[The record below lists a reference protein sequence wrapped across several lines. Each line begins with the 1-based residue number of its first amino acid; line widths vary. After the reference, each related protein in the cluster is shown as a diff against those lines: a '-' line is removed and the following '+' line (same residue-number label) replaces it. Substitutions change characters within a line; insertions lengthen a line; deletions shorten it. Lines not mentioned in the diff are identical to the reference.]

1 MEEPKAKK
9 VKKEEKK
16 ARKRAKKDA
25 KREAKRARKESK
37 KSGGSSSSSSD
48 DEGDATLRQLAVE
61 AARGGPVPLPAAAR
75 WQGPALEPVASIA
88 SLEAQL
94 AAARSARVA
103 RAAAG
108 PAVGFG
114 SSQIM
119 PLRQSQAEVEM
130 RGLRAAR
137 FEQTAAEKAL
147 AAAASRPVPKLPA
160 GQVLQ
165 GKSQALEKSYL
176 RLTSMPR
183 ADQAPPRTAPHAYR
197 AERTAP
203 HTPHTPHTAHRTL
216 RTAHAAPLRAAALL
230 GRRPTPPLA
239 GGWQVRPL
247 PVLREAFA
255 MVGQRWKKVRF
266 SYHGYSYD
274 ACPYYGYG
282 GAAVGEG
289 VRHTMS
295 MLLLATCCGY
305 TRCGSACYGYTY
317 YGHA

>member
-1 MEEPKAKK
+1 MLADEQAPKAKK

-25 KREAKRARKESK
+25 KRSAKRARKESK

-75 WQGPALEPVASIA
+75 WQGPALAPVPSIA
-88 SLEAQL
+88 SLKAQL
-94 AAARSARVA
+94 AAAQSARVA

-108 PAVGFG
+108 PAPTAFG

-119 PLRQSQAEVEM
+119 PLRQSQAEIEM

-160 GQVLQ
+160 GQVLK
-165 GKSQALEKSYL
+165 GNSQALEKSYL

-183 ADQAPPRTAPHAYR
+183 ADQARPSTAPHEHRAARTTPHRTAPHA
-197 AERTAP
+197 P
-203 HTPHTPHTAHRTL
+203 HTL
-216 RTAHAAPLRAAALL
+216 RTATRRKCRAAPHA
-230 GRRPTPPLA
+230 PP
-239 GGWQVRPL
+239 P
-247 PVLREAFA
+247 F
-255 MVGQRWKKVRF
+255 
-266 SYHGYSYD
+266 
-274 ACPYYGYG
+274 
-282 GAAVGEG
+282 
-289 VRHTMS
+289 
-295 MLLLATCCGY
+295 
-305 TRCGSACYGYTY
+305 
-317 YGHA
+317 